1 MPGVVTQLLVGAN
14 HTVKKD
20 DVLLTLEAMKME
32 YTIRAPK
39 DGVILDAYFQV
50 GDQVKVVMSL
60 WTSKLLR
67 GSCMSDYVKIVE
79 VGPRDGLQNEKQA
92 LSIEQRLSFIND
104 LIDAGLKFI
113 EVGSCVSAK
122 WVPQMSQSDKLFKL
136 LPQRDD
142 LNLSLLTPNL
152 KGFDAALAVGC
163 KEVAVFTAAS
173 ESFTRKNINCSIDE
187 SLERFSKIFQ
197 AAQANHVRVRGYVSC
212 MVDCP
217 YEGAID
223 PKQVVNVVK
232 RLYEMGCY
240 EISLGETI
248 GTATPDRVQKV
259 WQACLAELDSNILVD
274 IFIILM
280 AWQLPI
286 SINLYSKGFESLIL
300 RLLDWVV
307 VHMPKVH
314 QGMLQL
320 RICII
325 YCLKLDTKQGSI

>member
-1 MPGVVTQLLVGAN
+1 
-14 HTVKKD
+14 
-20 DVLLTLEAMKME
+20 
-32 YTIRAPK
+32 
-39 DGVILDAYFQV
+39 
-50 GDQVKVVMSL
+50 
-60 WTSKLLR
+60 
-67 GSCMSDYVKIVE
+67 MSDYVKIVE

-187 SLERFSKIFQ
+187 SLERFSEIFQ

-259 WQACLAELDSNILVD
+259 WQACLAELDSNILAGHFHNTYGMAIANIYQSLQQGIR
-274 IFIILM
+274 IFDSSIAGLGGCPYAKGASGNVATEDLYYLM
-280 AWQLPI
+280 SQI
-286 SINLYSKGFESLIL
+286 GYETGINLEKL
-300 RLLDWVV
+300 
-307 VHMPKVH
+307 
-314 QGMLQL
+314 MLASQN
-320 RICII
+320 ISQT
-325 YCLKLDTKQGSI
+325 LKRKNLSNYANTYLQQ

>member
-1 MPGVVTQLLVGAN
+1 MN
-14 HTVKKD
+14 
-20 DVLLTLEAMKME
+20 
-32 YTIRAPK
+32 
-39 DGVILDAYFQV
+39 
-50 GDQVKVVMSL
+50 
-60 WTSKLLR
+60 
-67 GSCMSDYVKIVE
+67 DYVKIVE

-122 WVPQMSQSDKLFKL
+122 WVPQMSQSDELFKL

-187 SLERFSKIFQ
+187 SLERFSEIFQ
-197 AAQANHVRVRGYVSC
+197 AAQANHVLVRGYVSC

-259 WQACLAELDSNILVD
+259 WQACLAELDSNILAGHFHNTYGMAITNIYQSLQQGIR
-274 IFIILM
+274 IFDSSLAGLGGCPYAKGASGNVATEDLYYLLSQIGYETG
-280 AWQLPI
+280 
-286 SINLYSKGFESLIL
+286 INLEKL
-300 RLLDWVV
+300 
-307 VHMPKVH
+307 
-314 QGMLQL
+314 MLASQN
-320 RICII
+320 ISQT
-325 YCLKLDTKQGSI
+325 LKRKNLSNYANTYLQQ

>member
-1 MPGVVTQLLVGAN
+1 
-14 HTVKKD
+14 
-20 DVLLTLEAMKME
+20 
-32 YTIRAPK
+32 
-39 DGVILDAYFQV
+39 
-50 GDQVKVVMSL
+50 
-60 WTSKLLR
+60 
-67 GSCMSDYVKIVE
+67 MSDYVKIVE

-104 LIDAGLKFI
+104 LIDSGLKSI

-122 WVPQMSQSDKLFKL
+122 WVPQMAQSDELFKL
-136 LPQRDD
+136 LPKRDE

-152 KGFDAALAVGC
+152 KGFEAALAVGC

-187 SLERFSKIFQ
+187 SLERFSEIFQ
-197 AAQANHVRVRGYVSC
+197 AAQANNVRVRGYVSC

-232 RLYEMGCY
+232 RLHDMGCY

-259 WQACLAELDSNILVD
+259 WQACLAELDSKILAGHFHNTYGMAIANIYQSLQQGIRVFD
-274 IFIILM
+274 SSLAGLGGCPYAKGSSGNVATEDLYYLLSHIGYETG
-280 AWQLPI
+280 
-286 SINLYSKGFESLIL
+286 INLEKL
-300 RLLDWVV
+300 
-307 VHMPKVH
+307 
-314 QGMLQL
+314 MLASQNINQTL
-320 RICII
+320 NRKNLSNYANTYLQQSCA
-325 YCLKLDTKQGSI
+325 

>member
-1 MPGVVTQLLVGAN
+1 
-14 HTVKKD
+14 
-20 DVLLTLEAMKME
+20 
-32 YTIRAPK
+32 
-39 DGVILDAYFQV
+39 
-50 GDQVKVVMSL
+50 
-60 WTSKLLR
+60 
-67 GSCMSDYVKIVE
+67 MSDYVKIVE

-187 SLERFSKIFQ
+187 SLERFSEIFQ

-259 WQACLAELDSNILVD
+259 WQACLAELDSNILAGHFHNTYGMAIANIYQSLQQGIR
-274 IFIILM
+274 IFDSSIAGLGGCPYAKGASGNVATEDLYYLLSQIGYETGINIEKLM
-280 AWQLPI
+280 LASQNI
-286 SINLYSKGFESLIL
+286 SQTLKRKNLSNYANTY
-300 RLLDWVV
+300 
-307 VHMPKVH
+307 
-314 QGMLQL
+314 LQ
-320 RICII
+320 
-325 YCLKLDTKQGSI
+325 Q